1 MLPGGVL
8 SELAQEGRVGM
19 ETVGVVAS
27 VVAIVSTSVVE
38 SEGGEV
44 SGGGVGQGVDVVRVT
59 VLSTVVTSVTTCV
72 VVVTRVTVLVLV
84 WTCVVVTAGRVVVR
98 VLVTVVGSGSTQ
110 SVELGVGSTQSFCTV
125 NLVRSPIPAAL
136 RARIS
141 TLVVRGSEDG
151 RTKKHFSPS
160 TSELD
165 VVRFGK
171 AKAIE

>member
-1 MLPGGVL
+1 MK
-8 SELAQEGRVGM
+8 
-19 ETVGVVAS
+19 TVGVVAS
-27 VVAIVSTSVVE
+27 VVASVVE
-38 SEGGEV
+38 SEGGEILIV

-171 AKAIE
+171 AKATE